1 MRRGSAVRGPWLLA
15 VVGLAAVCAGCPSF
29 STLQTPRTVP
39 EGELRFGALAGGAGA
54 LSNDAG
60 PGPSSA
66 QFELSARYG
75 LSERVDVGVKLYAL
89 GIEASLKWWMVR
101 GPLDLAIAPA
111 VSYASFDDRM
121 GTQFNAF
128 YAHLPLLLG
137 WNLSDRVT
145 LSFGPKLMFGYQFR
159 RGDVVRDDLLLID
172 GLLIGAYVSVPIRIG
187 RAFWIA
193 PEINAYSNLSN
204 GAVGDT
210 TIYQGG
216 IAFMFGGAETPAPP
230 DDDDADDEH
239 GLTPPPG
246 YDRRRPPPPR
256 DAAPPAAPLPAEAPA
271 APASSSQTAPSDPAS
286 ALPPLPEAQGAAS
299 SQR

>member
-1 MRRGSAVRGPWLLA
+1 MSRGSAVRGPWLPL
-15 VVGLAAVCAGCPSF
+15 VVGFAAVCAGCPSF

-54 LSNDAG
+54 LSDEAG
-60 PGPSSA
+60 PGPRSA

-75 LSERVDVGVKLYAL
+75 LTERVDVGVKLYAL

-137 WNLSDRVT
+137 WNISDRVT

-172 GLLIGAYVSVPIRIG
+172 GLLMGAYVSVPIRIG

-204 GAVGDT
+204 GAIGDT

-216 IAFMFGGAETPAPP
+216 IAFLFGGPEAPAPP
-230 DDDDADDEH
+230 DDDDDHEDD

-246 YDRRRPPPPR
+246 YGRRRPPPPR
-256 DAAPPAAPLPAEAPA
+256 DAEPPPSPAPGAPAPNPAPADAPAPPSAA
-271 APASSSQTAPSDPAS
+271 T
-286 ALPPLPEAQGAAS
+286 LPPLPEAQGTPAA
-299 SQR
+299 RR